1 MTKLS
6 RKWIPLFAFVLLT
19 PLAARAAMVDP
30 QSIELNG
37 FFRFDHAS
45 STIERD
51 PPLDDIDIGRTI
63 FDLEPGIG
71 YFFNSNW
78 ELLGSLM
85 ILHESQGDLDDDHFG
100 LKADGLYHFNT
111 TGTVI
116 PFAGVGLGFLT
127 NGGELNGDN
136 TSIIVPELLVGVR
149 WPFKNIVSFNF
160 TGGYRHITNFRGSDE
175 SGDSFFLGAG
185 FSVFLRGGAQ

>member
-1 MTKLS
+1 MTKII
-6 RKWIPLFAFVLLT
+6 RKLLPVFAIVLLT
-19 PLAARAAMVDP
+19 PLAARAAVVDP

-37 FFRFDHAS
+37 FFKFDHTSA
-45 STIERD
+45 TIETPAGD
-51 PPLDDIDIGRTI
+51 FDIGGTI

-78 ELLGSLM
+78 EVLGSL
-85 ILHESQGDLDDDHFG
+85 IISHQEFSNFSVDNFG
-100 LKADGLYHFNT
+100 LKADALYHFNT

-116 PFAGVGLGFLT
+116 PFAGAGLGFLT
-127 NGGELNGDN
+127 NGGDSDADN
-136 TSIIVPELLVGVR
+136 SSVIVPELLVGVR

-160 TGGYRHITNFRGSDE
+160 TGGYRHITNYRGSDE

>member
-1 MTKLS
+1 MTKLT
-6 RKWIPLFAFVLLT
+6 RRWIPVFAIVLLT
-19 PLAARAAMVDP
+19 PLAARAAAVDP
-30 QSIELNG
+30 QSWELNG
-37 FFRFDHAS
+37 FFTFDHTSAS
-45 STIERD
+45 IET
-51 PPLDDIDIGRTI
+51 PAGDIDIGRTI

-78 ELLGSLM
+78 ELLGSL
-85 ILHESQGDLDDDHFG
+85 IIDHESEGGFDSDHFG

-116 PFAGVGLGFLT
+116 PFAGAGLGMLT
-127 NGGELNGDN
+127 NGGDSDADN
-136 TSIIVPELLVGVR
+136 TSVIVPELLVGVR

>member
-1 MTKLS
+1 MTKVN
-6 RKWIPLFAFVLLT
+6 RRWIPIFILVLLT
-19 PLAARAAMVDP
+19 PLAARAAAVDP

-37 FFRFDHAS
+37 FFTFDHTSAS
-45 STIERD
+45 IETPGGD
-51 PPLDDIDIGRTI
+51 FDIGRTI

-78 ELLGSLM
+78 ELLGSL
-85 ILHESQGDLDDDHFG
+85 IINHESNGDLGDSDHFG
-100 LKADGLYHFNT
+100 IKADGLYHFNT
-111 TGTVI
+111 TGSVI
-116 PFAGVGLGFLT
+116 PFAGVGLGMLT
-127 NGGELNGDN
+127 NGGDNNGDN

-175 SGDSFFLGAG
+175 GGDSFFLGVG
-185 FSVFLRGGAQ
+185 FSVFLQGGAQ